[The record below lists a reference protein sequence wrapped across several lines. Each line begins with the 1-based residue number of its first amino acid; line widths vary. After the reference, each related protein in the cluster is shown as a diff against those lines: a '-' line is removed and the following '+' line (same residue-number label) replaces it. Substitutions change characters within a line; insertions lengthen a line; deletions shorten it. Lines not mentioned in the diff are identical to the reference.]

1 MNVFGDFAMDRK
13 LGIRSGGVREW
24 LEDVPEYNRF
34 EATPYRALDDLFHN
48 YQPGKNAHL
57 VDFGCGLGRVIFYF
71 HYRFKTRGTGIE
83 LNDETFPDLLRNL
96 EHYKQARGKDVPI
109 DFIQE
114 PAETVALPED
124 SNIFFF
130 FNPFSFRIFEKVM
143 DNVVNSLITH
153 PRPAYIIL
161 YYPLESYRSVIR
173 GRRVF
178 KLVDEIRLA
187 WGVDRYDR
195 FLIYRYD
202 PESKE
207 AI

>member
-1 MNVFGDFAMDRK
+1 MSVFSDFAIDRK

-34 EATPYRALDDLFHN
+34 EATPYRALDDLFLH
-48 YQPGKNAHL
+48 YRPGKGAHL

-83 LNDETFPDLLRNL
+83 LNDETFPDLLLNL
-96 EHYKQARGKDVPI
+96 ERYKETRGTDDVPI
-109 DFIQE
+109 EFIQE

-143 DNVVNSLITH
+143 ENIIHSLADN
-153 PRPAYIIL
+153 PRTAYIIL
-161 YYPLESYRSVIR
+161 YYPLESYRSIIR
-173 GRRVF
+173 SWRSF
-178 KLVDEIRLA
+178 TLVDEIPLD
-187 WGVDRYDR
+187 WGVDKYDR

-202 PESKE
+202 PETAAE
-207 AI
+207 